1 MKELK
6 DEAAAKEPKAIQE
19 MEDEK
24 KLEEIRKAKEEKKEE
39 IEPKIKEEAKEKIED
54 TASLN
59 YRHQKALD
67 DFYNYAEEIKQEK
80 KTKRGKGKHSM

>member
-1 MKELK
+1 
-6 DEAAAKEPKAIQE
+6 

-24 KLEEIRKAKEEKKEE
+24 KLEEIRKVKEAKKEE
-39 IEPKIKEEAKEKIED
+39 TPNNKEEIKEKIEKKED